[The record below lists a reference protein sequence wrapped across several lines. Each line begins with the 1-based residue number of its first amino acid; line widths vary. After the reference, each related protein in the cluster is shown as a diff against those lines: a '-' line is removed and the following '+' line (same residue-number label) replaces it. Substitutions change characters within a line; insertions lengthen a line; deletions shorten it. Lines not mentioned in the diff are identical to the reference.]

1 MDFRPLEWASP
12 GLRLDSRLDERRPR
26 SGRNDSGVS
35 CLSMPPSGD
44 RSVVSRLHP
53 NLELQNEGG
62 DVEWSWHRAM
72 DQLDETRSR
81 VALENRLAADSR
93 ELLPDSPHLTLAN
106 QVASRLQ
113 GAMLAPEDRAVL
125 VDEARRMGIREF
137 DSHLVM
143 AVVQDRARRGEGMDD
158 LRGPLSMFTAS
169 PASSVSNHLRIV
181 IAAVGLGLAIGT
193 ATLFVRWLTGI

>member
-1 MDFRPLEWASP
+1 M
-12 GLRLDSRLDERRPR
+12 
-26 SGRNDSGVS
+26 
-35 CLSMPPSGD
+35 
-44 RSVVSRLHP
+44 SRLHP

-62 DVEWSWHRAM
+62 DVDWSLHRAM

-93 ELLPDSPHLTLAN
+93 ELLPDSPHLSLAN

-113 GAMLAPEDRAVL
+113 GTMLAPEDRAVL

-143 AVVQDRARRGEGMDD
+143 AVVQDRARRGEGMED
-158 LRGPLSMFTAS
+158 LRGPLSMFPKTPPS
-169 PASSVSNHLRIV
+169 TLTNHLRIV

-193 ATLFVRWLTGI
+193 ATLFIRWLTGT